1 MIAVAAR
8 RPVLPSMPSPSRDEA
23 IRMRFTLRQLEY
35 FVAAGETGSVRLA
48 SERVNI
54 SQPSVS
60 AAISHLEQV
69 FGVQL
74 FVRHHAQGLSLTPAG
89 ERLLREAR
97 SLLAHAD
104 DISSLAGE
112 LADGVAGSLV
122 VGCLVTLA
130 PMLIPAVARGF
141 GAQHER
147 VQLEIVEDHHAGLM
161 EGLRHGR
168 LSAALSYD
176 LDLPPE
182 VAFEKLVAL
191 PPYVL
196 LPASHALASRT
207 SLTLRDLGAEPYVML
222 DLPQSREYFLGLFL
236 QEDITPRVAARS
248 AHTDVVRSLVASG
261 HGFGLANVRPRNR
274 AALDGQPLAYVPL
287 ESRYRPLVLG
297 IATLGAPRV
306 PRVVSAFQAFCRD
319 AFARD
324 GVPGMAAF

>member
-1 MIAVAAR
+1 MLAVAAW
-8 RPVLPSMPSPSRDEA
+8 RPVLPSMPSPTRDDA
-23 IRMRFTLRQLEY
+23 TRMRFTLRQLEY

-97 SLLAHAD
+97 SLLAHAE

-176 LDLPPE
+176 LDLPP
-182 VAFEKLVAL
+182 
-191 PPYVL
+191 YVL
-196 LPASHALASRT
+196 LPASHPLASRT
-207 SLTLRDLGAEPYVML
+207 SLTLRELGAEPYVML